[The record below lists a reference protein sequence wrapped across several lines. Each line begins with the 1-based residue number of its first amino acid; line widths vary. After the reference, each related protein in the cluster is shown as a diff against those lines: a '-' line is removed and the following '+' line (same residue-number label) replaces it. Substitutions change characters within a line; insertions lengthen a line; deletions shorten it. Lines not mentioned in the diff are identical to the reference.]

1 MSLLFIPQPAIAT
14 MMTVPEGSEKR
25 LFVLGES
32 LGKDKAI
39 ERFKMARDDLTG
51 LLKNYDEISAEGGDN
66 IRRYLG
72 TVGVTS
78 GMYGITK
85 VMKEL
90 QDEAEDIVEYVEDM
104 NEFNAF
110 LNQADTA
117 CYSANFVEFS
127 AAKTKPE
134 EFYRNAKTD
143 IQQME
148 KLMSAMARELGL

>member
-1 MSLLFIPQPAIAT
+1 MMKSVRKVAIIFEDIW
-14 MMTVPEGSEKR
+14 VSN
-25 LFVLGES
+25 L
-32 LGKDKAI
+32 
-39 ERFKMARDDLTG
+39 
-51 LLKNYDEISAEGGDN
+51 LLKGVKIYEAILFRDTIP
-66 IRRYLG
+66 ILLLLILG

-134 EFYRNAKTD
+134 EFYRNAKTGKD
-143 IQQME
+143 Q
-148 KLMSAMARELGL
+148 